1 MQDGWVGRVIP
12 FELAQSVL
20 MPERLAKLEEV
31 ERGLAA
37 ATARRDEL
45 FAEVDEEDYGEGKA
59 SITNA
64 AGTAFAPAGLTRRV
78 TELTYDKE
86 RDEHD
91 EELLDVLRE
100 ALEEVNTAKKL
111 TAEKK
116 RLAQEL
122 DDETKAAIES
132 LTDEQARDLLEVKWV
147 RRVFESFGE
156 VVDKEL
162 NALVS
167 EVERLDAKYATTL
180 GEVEETIQSTQRE
193 LAEMMS
199 KLRGPE
205 SDMAG
210 IAALVEM
217 MGGEGR
223 A

>member
-1 MQDGWVGRVIP
+1 MCI
-12 FELAQSVL
+12 
-20 MPERLAKLEEV
+20 
-31 ERGLAA
+31 
-37 ATARRDEL
+37 RDR
-45 FAEVDEEDYGEGKA
+45 DYGEGKA

-91 EELLDVLRE
+91 EELRAVLSE
-100 ALEEVNTAKKL
+100 ALGEVNTAKKL

-116 RLAQEL
+116 RLAQKL

-132 LTDEQARDLLEVKWV
+132 LTDDKARDLLEVKWV
-147 RRVFESFGE
+147 RRVFDSLGD

-162 NALVS
+162 DALVS
-167 EVERLDAKYATTL
+167 EVERLDVKYATTL

-199 KLRGPE
+199 KLRGPK
-205 SDMAG
+205 SDLSL
-210 IAALVEM
+210 IHI
-217 MGGEGR
+217 
-223 A
+223 